1 MKKSLLFFFLV
12 LSCQVL
18 RAIPA
23 TAPAEMTQNQKE
35 GVIKGTV
42 TDDLGDPLPGV
53 HIRMKDFKGGYVTD
67 INGAFQILTR
77 NAREEITFSFVG
89 FLPQTITAKPGDVL
103 KIKLKA
109 DVGALSEVVVTG
121 FVTKSKNSYTGSQTT
136 VTREQLLST
145 GSKSLLKS
153 ITSFVPGMAILE
165 DNLAGS
171 NPNSRPN
178 IELRG
183 RSSFEGA
190 ANVPLFIVDGA
201 QVTLDYVFDMDMND
215 VEQVTVLKDAS
226 ATALYGAKG
235 AAGVIVITT
244 KVLEGGALRFS
255 YNGTLRVATPD
266 LSEYNLLNAAE
277 KLEYERLAGLYTDEN
292 PEAQYLKDQEYAD
305 KYRLVQS
312 GINTNWLAKPLRV
325 GISQNHNLGISGGD
339 GNARYN
345 VTLRYGKD
353 EGVMKGSSRERM
365 STNFRLS
372 YNTDKR
378 LYLSNMSTISYVK
391 AEESPYGS
399 FSEYAAANPYDSPYD
414 EKGGLRPYLS
424 FNRQNPLYEASIGN
438 YNRSNSLTFMNVTDL
453 TYWVSDAFKVDGSF
467 ALTLGKGDRR
477 IFVSP
482 LSKSELANDI
492 AMRGSLTE
500 SNNKSI
506 NFSGKLMATYNKY
519 LTDKLFSTTTLG
531 SNIESAS
538 GDNSAYRAI
547 GFYSDKLGHPAFA
560 SRYPLTSPSGGDDI
574 TRSVGVFL
582 NSNLIYDN
590 RYYVDLTIRA
600 EGASQFGVNNRFAP
614 FWSAGGGWNIHN
626 EAFMKDS
633 GFKTLKLRAST
644 GYTGSANFPP
654 YMALTTLKYDNTLN
668 YGKGMGA
675 VPITI
680 GNPDLRWQRLLTN
693 NIGLD
698 LTLFEGL
705 WDLSI
710 DAYVKTTDDLLLD
723 VTKAPSVGVT
733 TVRQNLGKI
742 ENRGIEWQTRVVP
755 IRTNDWH
762 WAISFNGAY
771 NKNII
776 KKISNALKSQNE
788 KNLSDTSLA
797 PLPVYEEGGSMSDL
811 KVVPSA
817 GIDPVTGKEIY
828 IKPDGTYTFEYD
840 SRYKKTFGVTTP
852 FIIGAL
858 NSYLTYKQWSMTFV
872 FGYSLGAVEY
882 NQTLASRVEGS
893 NPTMNA
899 DRRVFEDRW
908 RTPGVPAKYKD
919 IADQSVPYQ
928 TSRFVQT
935 NNSLDL
941 RTVSMAY
948 DFKPEQLKGVKLRSL
963 RLELLTNNLFYFSTI
978 KRERGLDYPF
988 ERSVELSMRM
998 SF

>member
-67 INGAFQILTR
+67 INGAFQILTQK
-77 NAREEITFSFVG
+77 AREEITFSFVG

-305 KYRLVQS
+305 KYQLVQS

-453 TYWVSDAFKVDGSF
+453 TYWVSDAFKIDGSF

-482 LSKSELANDI
+482 LSKSELTNDI

-519 LTDKLFSTTTLG
+519 LTDNLFSTTTLG

-582 NSNLIYDN
+582 NSNLMYDN

-693 NIGLD
+693 NVGLD

-817 GIDPVTGKEIY
+817 GIDPVTGKEIF

-948 DFKPEQLKGVKLRSL
+948 EFKPEQLKGVKLRGL

>member
-77 NAREEITFSFVG
+77 NAHEEITFSFVG